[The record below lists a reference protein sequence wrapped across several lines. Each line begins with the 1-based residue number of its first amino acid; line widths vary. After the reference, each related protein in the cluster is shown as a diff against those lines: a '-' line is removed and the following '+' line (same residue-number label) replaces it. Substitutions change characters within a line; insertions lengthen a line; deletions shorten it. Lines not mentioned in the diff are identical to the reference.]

1 MTTGY
6 IYVLSNDDMP
16 GLLKIGMTERSPEE
30 RAKQLFTTGV
40 PSPFKVQ
47 RAVKVREPLKKEKKI
62 HEILSEHRLP
72 GREFFRVELKMVN
85 NLFDLT
91 EGTEW
96 TDTEETKDTERTE
109 RTEVEV
115 RTDAIVADRVAE
127 ALSNMKR
134 SCSEEHRRELEWDVL
149 MYRWIE
155 QETEECETVTEFR
168 TLYDYFTEWCVEV
181 LGRLSNNVPDKLSF
195 KKHLKKWQGESKFGL
210 NYGKKKKEA
219 GPNGYEAN
227 MLFNLKLI

>member
-16 GLLKIGMTERSPEE
+16 GLLKIGMTERRPED
-30 RAKQLFTTGV
+30 RAKELFTTGV

-47 RAVKVREPLKKEKKI
+47 RAIKVREPLKKEKKI

-96 TDTEETKDTERTE
+96 TEETEGDIYTGNIRMER
-109 RTEVEV
+109 RDVPNV
-115 RTDAIVADRVAE
+115 LSTDQIMDDW
-127 ALSNMKR
+127 M
-134 SCSEEHRRELEWDVL
+134 
-149 MYRWIE
+149 
-155 QETEECETVTEFR
+155 ECEIEESETLTEMNDLYHNYGEWFTTWVGISMLRYCKKEFR
-168 TLYDYFTEWCVEV
+168 QALMV
-181 LGRLSNNVPDKLSF
+181 
-195 KKHLKKWQGESKFGL
+195 WQGKSKFGL
-210 NYGKKKKEA
+210 EYGKRKKDA
-219 GPNGYEAN
+219 GKNGYGVK
-227 MLFNLKLI
+227 MRFNLKLI

>member
-16 GLLKIGMTERSPEE
+16 GLLKIGMTERRPED
-30 RAKQLFTTGV
+30 RAKELFTTGV

-47 RAVKVREPLKKEKKI
+47 RAIKVREPLKKEKKI

-96 TDTEETKDTERTE
+96 TEETEGDIYTGNIRMER
-109 RTEVEV
+109 RDVPNV
-115 RTDAIVADRVAE
+115 LSTDQIMDDW
-127 ALSNMKR
+127 M
-134 SCSEEHRRELEWDVL
+134 
-149 MYRWIE
+149 
-155 QETEECETVTEFR
+155 ECEIEESETLTEMND
-168 TLYDYFTEWCVEV
+168 LYDNYREWVEAVREVGSV
-181 LGRLSNNVPDKLSF
+181 LIYDKKEF
-195 KKHLKKWQGESKFGL
+195 KQALMIWQEKSKFGL
-210 NYGKKKKEA
+210 EYGKRKKDA
-219 GPNGYEAN
+219 GKNGYGVK
-227 MLFNLKLI
+227 MRFNLTMSLRDEFR

>member
-1 MTTGY
+1 MLRFPVIKLTVAMTTGY
-6 IYVLSNDDMP
+6 IYALSNEDMP

-91 EGTEW
+91 DGTLSPP
-96 TDTEETKDTERTE
+96 TDDDIYPGKIRMER
-109 RTEVEV
+109 RDVPNPV
-115 RTDAIVADRVAE
+115 LSTDQIMDQ
-127 ALSNMKR
+127 
-134 SCSEEHRRELEWDVL
+134 
-149 MYRWIE
+149 WIE
-155 QETEECETVTEFR
+155 CETEECETVTEFR
-168 TLYDYFTEWCVEV
+168 ILYDYFTDWCLEV
-181 LGRLSNNVPDKLSF
+181 LGRLSNNIPDMASF
-195 KKHLKKWQGESKFGL
+195 REYLKKWQEKSKFGL
-210 NYGKKKKEA
+210 EYGKKKADA
-219 GPNGYEAN
+219 GPNGYTVK
-227 MLFNLKLI
+227 LKFNLKLI

>member
-1 MTTGY
+1 MATGY
-6 IYVLSNDDMP
+6 IYALSNDDMP
-16 GLLKIGMTERSPEE
+16 GLLKIGMTEGHPEE

-91 EGTEW
+91 DGTLSPP
-96 TDTEETKDTERTE
+96 TDDDIYPGNIRMER
-109 RTEVEV
+109 RDVPNPV
-115 RTDAIVADRVAE
+115 LSTDQIMDQW
-127 ALSNMKR
+127 M
-134 SCSEEHRRELEWDVL
+134 
-149 MYRWIE
+149 E

>member
-6 IYVLSNDDMP
+6 IYALSNDDMP
-16 GLLKIGMTERSPEE
+16 GLLKIGMTERRPED
-30 RAKQLFTTGV
+30 RAKELFTTGV

-96 TDTEETKDTERTE
+96 TEETEDDIYTGNIRMER
-109 RTEVEV
+109 RDVPNV
-115 RTDAIVADRVAE
+115 LSTDQIMDQ
-127 ALSNMKR
+127 
-134 SCSEEHRRELEWDVL
+134 
-149 MYRWIE
+149 WIE
-155 QETEECETVTEFR
+155 CETEECETVTEFR
-168 TLYDYFTEWCVEV
+168 ILYDYFADWCVEV
-181 LGRLSNNVPDKLSF
+181 LDRTSNNIPDMASF
-195 KKHLKKWQGESKFGL
+195 KKYLKKWQEKSKFGL
-210 NYGKKKKEA
+210 EYGKKKADA
-219 GPNGYEAN
+219 GPNGYEAC
-227 MLFNLKLI
+227 MKFNLHFI